1 MGPNGGYVPFTRLMV
16 QSYGQCLGKV
26 STFFFSSTI
35 FEFLVLGRNFMWTW
49 FNIWWRKSINKKC
62 ISSCGNF
69 HENFCSNEQ
78 RLHALRP
85 SYTIEISVLGMF
97 FTRVSHPEASC
108 YGVSKCKL
116 LICQSSHGLCKTKQ
130 DNTMMTRFFRNE
142 MTLKTTLLV
151 WEPMVTYNGLVS
163 WVTSLE
169 ERLWPLMNLTSIGVF
184 FSTIANLYCHTIFLS
199 MKHVDAP

>member
-97 FTRVSHPEASC
+97 LRGFHTPRPRVMVFQNANSLYVNPVMD
-108 YGVSKCKL
+108 YV
-116 LICQSSHGLCKTKQ
+116 KQ
-130 DNTMMTRFFRNE
+130 NKIIQWWQDFLE
-142 MTLKTTLLV
+142 MK
-151 WEPMVTYNGLVS
+151 WHWKQP
-163 WVTSLE
+163 
-169 ERLWPLMNLTSIGVF
+169 
-184 FSTIANLYCHTIFLS
+184 C
-199 MKHVDAP
+199 